1 MKASTQMQLFGYP
14 SDTETEEPMQLS
26 EVSVVVSVK
35 MMRELASFLVSC
47 ADEMDAQKKPY
58 GPDTHFHLR
67 DFLKEEMDA
76 DLIVVP
82 VRE

>member
-1 MKASTQMQLFGYP
+1 MQLFGYP
-14 SDTETEEPMQLS
+14 SDVEADEPVRLS

-35 MMRELASFLVSC
+35 AMRELASFLVSC

-67 DFLKEEMDA
+67 DFLKDEIDV

-82 VRE
+82 VPEQT